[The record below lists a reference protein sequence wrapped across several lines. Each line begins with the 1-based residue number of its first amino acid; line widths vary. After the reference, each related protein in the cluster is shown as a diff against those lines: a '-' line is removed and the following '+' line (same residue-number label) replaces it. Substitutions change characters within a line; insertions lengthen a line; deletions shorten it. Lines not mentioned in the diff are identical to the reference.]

1 MFGRFLTG
9 LILCVAIGSAVGAYV
24 DRGEIAVPVLEQ
36 GPVATDSVEMLSCL
50 DRARVELDRLA
61 PHLGYLERDL
71 RQACTVATE
80 TSVVSH
86 YRRTWSGAP
95 AVTPRGAI

>member
-9 LILCVAIGSAVGAYV
+9 LILCAAIGSAVGAYV
-24 DRGEIAVPVLEQ
+24 DHGEISLPVLEPA
-36 GPVATDSVEMLSCL
+36 PVATDSQAMLTCL
-50 DRARVELDRLA
+50 DRARAELDRLD

-71 RQACTVATE
+71 RRACTDATD

-95 AVTPRGAI
+95 AVMPRGAI

>member
-1 MFGRFLTG
+1 MFGRFLIG
-9 LILCVAIGSAVGAYV
+9 LVLCATIGSAVGAYV

-36 GPVATDSVEMLSCL
+36 GPVAMDSAEMLTCL
-50 DRARVELDRLA
+50 DRARAQLDRLD
-61 PHLGYLERDL
+61 PQVGYLERDL
-71 RQACTVATE
+71 RRACALTTE

-95 AVTPRGAI
+95 AVTPQGAI

>member
-24 DRGEIAVPVLEQ
+24 DRGEISVPVLVQ
-36 GPVATDSVEMLSCL
+36 GSVATDSAAMQSCL
-50 DRARVELDRLA
+50 DRARAELDRLD
-61 PHLGYLERDL
+61 PQVGYLERDL
-71 RQACTVATE
+71 RQACTLATE

-95 AVTPRGAI
+95 AVMPPGAI